1 MLTLELIDQTG
12 AVTPAEWQ
20 AAAAEA
26 APVLARAQAG
36 EQRYADSLGWL
47 EPTLWGGQDWAA
59 RAAALAQQL
68 RGFADTFVVIGVGG
82 SNNAARAVVEALDL
96 PGGMRIVWAGNT
108 LSPHAMNR
116 MLAQLEGRSPVIDC
130 IAKNFETLEPGAS
143 FRVLRRWL
151 ADRYGKQEA
160 ARRILCTGT
169 PGSPLEK
176 LAKEQGYTFLPF
188 PEPIGGRFTALSPV
202 HLVPMAA
209 AGADVAALCRGAET
223 MAAALRRLP
232 AAENPALQYAVL
244 RCLLWKKGYRAEL
257 LSCFEPRMRGL
268 FKWWEQLFAESE
280 GKDGLGLLPVTG
292 EFSEQLHSLGQFI
305 QDGTHILFE
314 TFLNVKEQQASLSL
328 APDGVEDG
336 FGYLDDKDFEDLN
349 RAAFAATRTAHSATL
364 PCVTLTIDRV
374 DEENLGGLFYFFQF
388 ACYLSAELL
397 GVNPFDQPGVEA
409 YKGWMFRALGKPG
422 A

>member
-1 MLTLELIDQTG
+1 MLQLELMDKKPLLAPGEWDQ
-12 AVTPAEWQ
+12 AL
-20 AAAAEA
+20 AAA
-26 APVLARAQAG
+26 APVLERVQAG
-36 EQRYADSLGWL
+36 EARYAASLGWL
-47 EPTLWGGQDWAA
+47 DPTLWGGQDWAE
-59 RAAALAQQL
+59 RAAALAREL
-68 RGFADTFVVIGVGG
+68 RAFADTFVIIGVGG

-96 PGGMRIVWAGNT
+96 PDGMRIVYAGNT
-108 LSPHAMNR
+108 LSPHAMGR

-143 FRVLRRWL
+143 FRVLRRYL
-151 ADRYGKQEA
+151 TDRYGKEEA

-169 PGSPLEK
+169 PGSPLET
-176 LAKEQGYTFLPF
+176 LCTEQGYTFLPF
-188 PEPIGGRFTALSPV
+188 PVEIGGRFTALSPV

-209 AGADVAALCRGAET
+209 AGVDVAALCRGAEQ
-223 MAAALRRLP
+223 MAAALRSLP
-232 AAENPALQYAVL
+232 AAENPAARYAVL
-244 RCLLWKKGYRAEL
+244 RHLFWQKGYRVEL
-257 LSCFEPRMRGL
+257 LSAFEPRLRWF

-280 GKDGLGLLPVTG
+280 GKDGVGLLPVTG

-305 QDGTHILFE
+305 QDGTHLLFE

-349 RAAFAATRTAHSATL
+349 RAAFSATRTAHSATL
-364 PCVTLTIDRV
+364 PCITLTMDRV

-388 ACYLSAELL
+388 ACYLSGSLL
-397 GVNPFDQPGVEA
+397 GVDPFDQPGVEA